1 MSENDRWTK
10 MVVLDRFR
18 CKDCGFIRDYVA
30 GSKEDKTCPACGNK
44 RVVYCSSSLEDRE
57 ESQ

>member
-1 MSENDRWTK
+1 MNDNERWFR

-30 GSKEDKTCPACGNK
+30 GSKEDKSCPACGNK
-44 RVVYCSSSLEDRE
+44 QVSYQSSCVEHRE
-57 ESQ
+57 ETE